1 MTQITQ
7 TTAPVLAL
15 EDVHI
20 AYRSH
25 GQWQDV
31 VHGVSFSIDR
41 GQTVGLVGESG
52 CGKTST
58 AYAVMNY
65 LGKQGKQ
72 SKGSIRFNGRDIQ
85 SFSRQEIRDI
95 RGKKMCMVYQNPA
108 SSLNP
113 ALRIGQQM
121 IEVLLRHEK
130 LTPQQATERTVEMF
144 HKVHLHHP
152 EAILQRYPYQLSG
165 GQQQRI
171 VISMALL
178 TNPDLLIMDE
188 PTTGLDVTTESAVLR
203 LISELKQE
211 FDTAILYI
219 SHDLR
224 VVAKVCDW
232 VGVMYAGQLVEWGTA
247 QAIFN
252 EPRNPYT
259 ADLLACTPTLTQH
272 YQSTR
277 LRTIEGRVPLP
288 HARPSGCIYAPR
300 CRFAQT
306 ECNLSIPA
314 MHDLVNGDVAAS
326 HQVRCFRSDE
336 IQEQLLQIIPLQA
349 VSVSGKSSI
358 SSPSPQSL
366 LAVENLNQ
374 HYKTART
381 LIDRLLLRSSNSFRA
396 VDDLSLVIQQGEV
409 FAVVG
414 ESGSGKTTTGRAI
427 VGLLKP
433 TDGTITFQENQ
444 LRPLVQ
450 ERTTAERQ
458 SIQMVFQNTES
469 TLNPNH
475 TIGYILKRTLLRF
488 GVTNSQERQKKVEQ
502 LLESVRLD
510 ASYAYR
516 YPSQLSGGEKQRVAI
531 ARAFAGDPRL
541 VVCDEAVSALDVSVQ
556 ASILNLLI
564 DLKEETQCSYLFIS
578 HDLSVVHY
586 IADHVAVMYHGQVM
600 ESGTVD
606 QVFEAPNHPYTAM
619 LLDAISSV
627 YDEESVIASAS
638 LSEDQHS
645 VGCPFHS
652 RCPRK
657 VVGLCEQVAPPVQ
670 SPSVGHTIRCH
681 IPLNEL

>member
-1 MTQITQ
+1 MTP
-7 TTAPVLAL
+7 TTSSTTIPVLEL

-20 AYRSH
+20 AYQSVGKWH
-25 GQWQDV
+25 DV
-31 VHGVSFSIDR
+31 VHGVSFAIQR

-65 LGKQGKQ
+65 LGKNGKQ
-72 SKGSIRFNGRDIQ
+72 SGGSIRFNGRDMQ

-95 RGKKMCMVYQNPA
+95 RGKKMSMVYQNPA

-121 IEVLLRHEK
+121 IEVLARHEH
-130 LTPQQATERTVEMF
+130 LSSLQATERALEMF
-144 HKVHLHHP
+144 RKVRLRDP
-152 EAILQRYPYQLSG
+152 KAIMQRYPYQLSG
-165 GQQQRI
+165 GQQQRV
-171 VISMALL
+171 VISMALV

-203 LISELKQE
+203 LIAELKQE

-247 QAIFN
+247 EAVFN
-252 EPRNPYT
+252 RPQNPYT
-259 ADLLACTPTLTQH
+259 ADLLACTPSLTQH
-272 YQSTR
+272 YQSSR
-277 LRTIEGRVPLP
+277 LRTIEGRVPAP
-288 HARPSGCIYAPR
+288 HARQVGCIYASR
-300 CRFAQT
+300 CRFAQADCT
-306 ECNLSIPA
+306 ETTPMIRELSSMP
-314 MHDLVNGDVAAS
+314 S
-326 HQVRCFRSDE
+326 HQVRCWHSESIR
-336 IQEQLLQIIPLQA
+336 EQLSPTFPIQA
-349 VSVSGKSSI
+349 PRPSDKALSAAPSNATFLEVKGLKQYYRASSSI
-358 SSPSPQSL
+358 
-366 LAVENLNQ
+366 V
-374 HYKTART
+374 
-381 LIDRLLLRSSNSFRA
+381 DRVLGGEAHSFRA

-433 TDGTITFQENQ
+433 TDGTITLHEKS
-444 LRPLVQ
+444 LSPLVQ
-450 ERTTAERQ
+450 HRSARERQ
-458 SIQMVFQNTES
+458 AIQMVFQNPES

-475 TIGYILKRTLLRF
+475 TIGHILHRTLLRF
-488 GVTNSQERQKKVEQ
+488 GITGRGERQEKVER

-510 ASYAYR
+510 PSYAYR
-516 YPSQLSGGEKQRVAI
+516 YPGQLSGGEKQRVAI
-531 ARAFAGDPRL
+531 ARAFAGDPQL

-556 ASILNLLI
+556 ATILNLLI
-564 DLKEETQCSYLFIS
+564 DLKEQTQCSYLFIS

-586 IADHVAVMYHGQVM
+586 ISDHIAVMYHGQVM

-606 QVFEAPNHPYTAM
+606 QVFEAPHHPYTAM
-619 LLDAISSV
+619 LLSAIDSTYHAGSSTADASQM
-627 YDEESVIASAS
+627 ESQA
-638 LSEDQHS
+638 DQE
-645 VGCPFHS
+645 GCPFHA

-657 VVGLCEQVAPPVQ
+657 IKDLCEQVAPPIQ
-670 SPSVGHTIRCH
+670 SPTEGHLIRCH
-681 IPLNEL
+681 VPLNEL